1 MRLPRVT
8 AKEVERVLVRR
19 GFSYSHAKGSHRSY
33 VKADKRVI
41 VPFHPGRII
50 PPGTLKNILKQAGIS
65 VEEFKGYL

>member
-8 AKEVERVLVRR
+8 AKEIIKALTKS
-19 GFSYSHAKGSHRSY
+19 GFSYSSTKGSHRSY
-33 VKADKRVI
+33 VKEGKRVI
-41 VPFHPGRII
+41 VPFHTGRIV